1 MFVCTVQ
8 VGPTYGRKCMT
19 GLLAAE
25 GFKIAE
31 KRVGTSLRKVGSAY
45 HSMRA
50 TRTQNLINP
59 IPYSAK
65 YVGHK
70 IHIDQ
75 NEKLVLFG
83 VTHVCAVDGYSG
95 MIVGFNTMPIKN
107 NVTIY
112 QNLYM

>member
-1 MFVCTVQ
+1 
-8 VGPTYGRKCMT
+8 MT

-25 GFKIAE
+25 GFKVAQ
-31 KRVGTSLRKVGSAY
+31 KRVGVSLKQVCSIY
-45 HSMRA
+45 HNRRV

-59 IPYSAK
+59 IPYAAK
-65 YVGHK
+65 YFGDK

-75 NEKLVLFG
+75 NEKLALFN

-95 MIVGFNTMPIKN
+95 MIVGFASMPIKN

-112 QNLYM
+112 EELYM